1 MLPVI
6 DPPLGA
12 PFGAAFIA
20 KELRC
25 YDPSIDHLCLMQ
37 FFTGKHAK
45 KSDAPGGI
53 VPAAVAY
60 PIEDYAKLPVHK
72 SVVLF

>member
-1 MLPVI
+1 
-6 DPPLGA
+6 
-12 PFGAAFIA
+12 
-20 KELRC
+20 
-25 YDPSIDHLCLMQ
+25 MQ
-37 FFTGKHAK
+37 FFTGKHVK

-72 SVVLF
+72 SVVLFSNTWAS